1 MSAEIG
7 VPFLGALPI
16 DAEVVTCSDEGRPIV
31 AAQPK
36 SVSARVYSAI
46 ADALLAQLQT
56 SVTGLKAFVW
66 KWDSN
71 EGAPAWME
79 GAVQPSGARNIPVG
93 LLRRDPRTLSLL
105 WQDGH
110 RDDLDVRDLRLACR
124 CALCVEEMSGRPLLD
139 PQTVRAD
146 VSPRQITSIGH
157 YAIQFDWNDGH
168 NSGIYSF
175 NDLRDL
181 GERAALQSVEDV

>member
-1 MSAEIG
+1 MYG
-7 VPFLGALPI
+7 
-16 DAEVVTCSDEGRPIV
+16 
-31 AAQPK
+31 
-36 SVSARVYSAI
+36 AI
-46 ADALLAQLQT
+46 ANALLAQLQT
-56 SVTGLKAFVW
+56 AGTGLKAFVW

-93 LLRRDPRTLSLL
+93 LLRLDLRTLSLL

-124 CALCVEEMSGRPLLD
+124 CALCVEEMSGRKLLD
-139 PQTVRAD
+139 PKTVRAD
-146 VSPRQITSIGH
+146 VSPRQIVSIGH

-168 NSGIYSF
+168 NSGIHSF

-181 GERAALQSVEDV
+181 GERVAVQTAEDV